1 MIFIA
6 KIFDNYYY
14 LCKFCYCKFYEEPCY
29 GCLRSIVNN
38 DSRKPVNFE
47 EEEK

>member
-1 MIFIA
+1 MISIA
-6 KIFDNYYY
+6 KIFNEYCYM
-14 LCKFCYCKFYEEPCY
+14 CKFHCCKFYEEPCY
-29 GCLRSIVNN
+29 ECLRSIANT

>member
-1 MIFIA
+1 MISIL
-6 KIFDNYYY
+6 KTYDDYCYM
-14 LCKFCYCKFYEEPCY
+14 CKFRHCKFYEEPCY
-29 GCLRSIVNN
+29 ECLLSMANN

>member
-1 MIFIA
+1 MISIL
-6 KIFDNYYY
+6 KTYDDYCRM
-14 LCKFCYCKFYEEPCY
+14 CKFRRCKFYEEPCY
-29 GCLRSIVNN
+29 GCLRSMANN